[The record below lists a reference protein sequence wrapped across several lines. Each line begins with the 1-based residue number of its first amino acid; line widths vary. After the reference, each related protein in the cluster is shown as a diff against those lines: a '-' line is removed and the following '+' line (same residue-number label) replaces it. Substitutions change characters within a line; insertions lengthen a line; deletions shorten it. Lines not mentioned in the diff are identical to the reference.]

1 MKIILGIII
10 MILCVV
16 IGYFYSKKYRERKK
30 CFEDFKNFN
39 GRVKNEVNFSQT
51 SLISIVKSIST
62 DTAFNSY
69 VHGYFIDK
77 NDSIDKLKFFNEHER
92 TFVSDYMKNIGQ
104 GDKNSQ
110 SQFLESSENQ
120 IEKYLDDA
128 IEEDK
133 KYRPLCIKL
142 GFLFGLIILII
153 LL

>member
-1 MKIILGIII
+1 MKIIIGITI

-16 IGYFYSKKYRERKK
+16 IGYFYSKKYQERKK
-30 CFEDFKNFN
+30 CFEDLKNFN

-110 SQFLESSENQ
+110 SQFLESSEKQ

>member
-10 MILCVV
+10 MILCVL
-16 IGYFYSKKYRERKK
+16 IGYFYSKKYQERKK

-110 SQFLESSENQ
+110 SQFLESSEKQ

>member
-1 MKIILGIII
+1 MKIILGITI

-16 IGYFYSKKYRERKK
+16 IGYFYSKKYQERKK

-77 NDSIDKLKFFNEHER
+77 NDNIDKLKFFNEHER

-110 SQFLESSENQ
+110 SQFLESSEKQ

>member
-16 IGYFYSKKYRERKK
+16 IGYFYSKKYQERKK
-30 CFEDFKNFN
+30 YFEDFKNFN

-110 SQFLESSENQ
+110 SQFLESSEKQ